1 MDRLLYVSMT
11 GAKHAMLRQSANANN
26 LANIAT
32 TGFKADEHVFRA
44 LPVVGGGGERTRHF
58 VVDSTVASDFTP
70 GPLQAT
76 GRELDVA
83 VQGKGWFAVQTPN
96 GEAYIRSASLQV
108 DATGQLV
115 TGGGFPVLTA
125 GGPISVPAEDQD
137 IVLGRDGTITAIPR
151 TGSKANAT
159 VVGQL
164 KLVNPDEKQLIK
176 GDFGSFTLRNGQPA
190 AVDENVQMA
199 TGMLEGSNV
208 NGASTL
214 INLISA
220 QRQFDMQIRLL
231 QSADQNAQKAAQ
243 ILTLS

>member
-1 MDRLLYVSMT
+1 MDRLIYVAMT

-26 LANIAT
+26 LANMAT

-58 VVDSTVASDFTP
+58 VVDTTAASDFSP
-70 GPLQAT
+70 GVLQTT
-76 GRELDVA
+76 GRSLDIA
-83 VQGKGWFAVQTPN
+83 VQGKGWFAVQTPD
-96 GEAYIRSASLQV
+96 GESYLRSASLQV
-108 DATGQLV
+108 DSTGMLKTS
-115 TGGGFPVLTA
+115 TGYPVLSN
-125 GGPISVPAEDQD
+125 GGPVTVPAEDQD
-137 IVLGRDGTITAIPR
+137 IMIGGDGTITATPR
-151 TGSKANAT
+151 SGSKANAT

-176 GDFGSFTLRNGQPA
+176 GNFGGFELRNGQDAPA
-190 AVDENVQMA
+190 DENVQMA
-199 TGMLEGSNV
+199 SGVLEGSNV

-220 QRQFDMQIRLL
+220 QRQFDMQVRML
-231 QSADQNAQKAAQ
+231 QTADQNAQRAAQ